1 MSGIV
6 SHSTDLMR
14 GWSEN
19 INDKSNNYDELIN
32 KLYNLIDFF
41 VGSED
46 FRGGITKDFE
56 DSVISHREEF
66 KRYSST
72 FRECTEYI
80 SKAATDIES
89 DEAELKASF
98 NNANPFGE

>member
-14 GWSEN
+14 SWSTD
-19 INDKSNNYDELIN
+19 INEKSNSYDELVDS
-32 KLYNLIDFF
+32 LYKTIDQF

-46 FRGGITKDFE
+46 FKGGITEDFE
-56 DSVISHREEF
+56 NSVLSRRPDF
-66 KRYSST
+66 QKYSTT
-72 FRECTEYI
+72 FRECTEYMD
-80 SKAATDIES
+80 KAAQTIDD

-98 NNANPFGE
+98 EQNNPLG